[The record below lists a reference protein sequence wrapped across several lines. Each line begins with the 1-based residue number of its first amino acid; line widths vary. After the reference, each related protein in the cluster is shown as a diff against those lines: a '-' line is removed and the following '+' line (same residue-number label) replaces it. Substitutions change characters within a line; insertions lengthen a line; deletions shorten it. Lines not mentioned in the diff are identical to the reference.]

1 MSTQDFVS
9 FSLAKKLNER
19 GYNKYSPMQ
28 YVKNVTGEYDKVSL
42 SFEECAYIEVT
53 SNINIIYV
61 PTLDEAYN
69 WLYDKDSTWNISVL
83 WDNKLKG
90 YYFIVQNIE
99 TGYEYV
105 QPTVPGQKNNF
116 KLYECGIE
124 HVLNR
129 LDVKN

>member
-9 FSLAKKLNER
+9 FSLAKKLNEH
-19 GYNKYSPMQ
+19 GYNKYSSLQ
-28 YVKNVTGEYDKVSL
+28 YVKNDAGKYDKTCI
-42 SFEECAYIEVT
+42 SFNECAYIELT

-61 PTLDEAYN
+61 PTLDDAYN
-69 WLYDKDSTWNISVL
+69 WLFYKDHAWNVSVL
-83 WDNKLKG
+83 WDNKFKG

-105 QPTVPGQKNNF
+105 QPAVPGQKNKF
-116 KLYECGIE
+116 ELYEYGIE